1 MSAPKPI
8 PHRDVFES
16 RTETQ
21 VRFEF
26 AEQEGEIGRSA
37 RAYLAEKQSE
47 REVAAA
53 SKRDAREER
62 TLAIAEEALDNS
74 RRANTIAIIAIICVA
89 IATISAAVIGVKF
102 GISNP

>member
-53 SKRDAREER
+53 SKRDAREEE
-62 TLAIAEEALDNS
+62 TLSIARKALDNS
-74 RRANTIAIIAIICVA
+74 RRSNIIAIIAIICA
-89 IATISAAVIGVKF
+89 ATATISAAIIGIKF
-102 GISNP
+102 GISKP